1 MACFGLLLFHKYQVN
16 STNDEQ
22 ERQNVIPMKVLS
34 LKKNVGNDGED
45 RQTDTLLYNFEL
57 H

>member
-45 RQTDTLLYNFEL
+45 RQTDTLLYYFEL